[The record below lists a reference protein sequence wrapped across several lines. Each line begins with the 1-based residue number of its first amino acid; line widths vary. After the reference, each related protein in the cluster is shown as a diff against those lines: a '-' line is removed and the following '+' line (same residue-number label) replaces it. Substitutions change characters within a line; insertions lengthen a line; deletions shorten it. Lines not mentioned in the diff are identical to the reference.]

1 MQLSKSE
8 YMLFLKH
15 PAWLWLKKHD
25 KSKLPPIDDNTQAM
39 FDAGN
44 MFEGYA
50 EKLFPDGLRL
60 GFDNYD
66 EYLLLPQA
74 TSKAIHDGNKT
85 LFQGRF
91 EYLDATCICDVVQ
104 FIDDSTVDLYEIKS
118 STKAKPE
125 HELDLSFQMAVL
137 AGNGYNV
144 RNIKVIHVNNQFV
157 RNGQVMAEDITAMT
171 DATVKVKGRI
181 DFTNQKIEEAQKM
194 LQSEEHPDFSP
205 FLAGDNGAFGEWL
218 EIYKHLYKPEKGSI
232 YDLCRLDSTT
242 LKYLIESGIER
253 IEDIPEDFALKP
265 VQALQVEATRL
276 KQPLIDRD
284 KIKEFLDSLVYP
296 LYFFDYETL
305 MSIVPYFDGIR
316 PYQQLP
322 FQYSLHI
329 LEGPDGELKH
339 REYLHTV
346 NSNPAH
352 PLSQKLHDDIDT
364 SGTVLVWYESFEK
377 ARNSELGELLPEFK
391 QAFESLNGR
400 VVDLITP
407 FSKGWYVDKDF
418 KGSASIKDVLP
429 VLAPEL
435 SYKVLG
441 IQEGGSAQRLWMEAV
456 LDGKRSNERQKIL
469 DDLIEYC
476 KLDTLA
482 MVKIY
487 KFLKAL

>member
-1 MQLSKSE
+1 M
-8 YMLFLKH
+8 MFLKH

-50 EKLFPDGLRL
+50 EKLFPEGIRL
-60 GFDNYD
+60 GFTNYN
-66 EYLLLPQA
+66 EYQLLPQA
-74 TSKAIHDGNKT
+74 TTKAIQDGNKT
-85 LFQGRF
+85 IFQGRF
-91 EYLDATCICDVVQ
+91 ENESTTCICDIVQ
-104 FIDDSTVDLYEIKS
+104 FVGDNTVDLFEIKS

-125 HELDLSFQMAVL
+125 HELDLAFQMVVL
-137 AGNGYNV
+137 EGNGYEV
-144 RNIKVIHVNNQFV
+144 RNIEVIHVNNQYV
-157 RNGQVMAEDITAMT
+157 RNGDVKAEDIVAKTNVT
-171 DATVKVKGRI
+171 DKVKNRR
-181 DFTNQKIEEAQKM
+181 DFTVQKIAEAVKM
-194 LQSEEHPDFSP
+194 LEDGDHPDFSP
-205 FLAGDNGAFGEWL
+205 FLAGDNGAFAEWL
-218 EIYKHLYKPEKGSI
+218 EIYKHLYPQDKGSI

-242 LKYLIESGIER
+242 LKNLVDSGIER
-253 IEDIPEDFALKP
+253 IVDIPEDFALKP
-265 VQALQVEATRL
+265 VQALQVEATKL
-276 KQPLIDRD
+276 GHPIIHND
-284 KIKEFLDSLVYP
+284 KIKAFLDELVFP

-305 MSIVPYFDGIR
+305 MSIVPYFDGVR

-329 LEGPDGELKH
+329 LESSDAELRHK
-339 REYLHTV
+339 EYLHAD

-352 PLSQKLHDDIDT
+352 PLSQKLHDDIGT
-364 SGTVLVWYESFEK
+364 QGTVLVWYESFEK
-377 ARNSELGELLPEFK
+377 SRNSELGELLPEFK
-391 QAFESLNGR
+391 EAFEALNGR

-418 KGSASIKDVLP
+418 RGSASIKDVLP
-429 VLAPEL
+429 VLVPEL

-456 LDGKRSNERQKIL
+456 LDGKRPDEKEKIL
-469 DDLIEYC
+469 SDLIEYC

-487 KFLKAL
+487 MKLQKLV